1 MSESIALIAG
11 CAVITF
17 AIKAAGPVVLGGR
30 ELPAWFTRF
39 VVLLAPALL
48 SALVVTQALAD
59 GQRLA
64 VGPETA
70 GVAAG
75 GLIVWR
81 TGSIIGC
88 VVAAAAITAAL
99 RAV

>member
-1 MSESIALIAG
+1 
-11 CAVITF
+11 
-17 AIKAAGPVVLGGR
+17 VLGGR

-99 RAV
+99 RAI